1 MRNQGQAILLL
12 QQALE
17 QSDATAC
24 HHQAAICA
32 ETHQLRCAAFP
43 RKPEDTCPQQA
54 TTHPFCGT
62 AEIGAALSWGPRA
75 EPRGRDTKAR
85 ALVWVLA
92 AEMGLTS
99 LPPSHPVQTRKPLR
113 WRVEG
118 QGSSPGLPQP
128 IHASNSFEHNLGASG
143 VSQSPGQLRDQLPL
157 STMEQEVS
165 LKWNP
170 KASSAFR
177 NFTSKPGQD
186 PTHLGDTGHPSLP
199 GTWRRECFPVSH
211 QHCLPLVPDVL
222 CKVELRKRRRA
233 TQAAR

>member
-1 MRNQGQAILLL
+1 MRNQGQVILLL

-43 RKPEDTCPQQA
+43 GKPEDTCPQQA

-62 AEIGAALSWGPRA
+62 AEIGAVLTWGPRA

-128 IHASNSFEHNLGASG
+128 FMLATPSNTTLGQVGSARALGSCETSFL
-143 VSQSPGQLRDQLPL
+143 SPP
-157 STMEQEVS
+157 
-165 LKWNP
+165 W
-170 KASSAFR
+170 
-177 NFTSKPGQD
+177 SK
-186 PTHLGDTGHPSLP
+186 
-199 GTWRRECFPVSH
+199 
-211 QHCLPLVPDVL
+211 
-222 CKVELRKRRRA
+222 K
-233 TQAAR
+233 